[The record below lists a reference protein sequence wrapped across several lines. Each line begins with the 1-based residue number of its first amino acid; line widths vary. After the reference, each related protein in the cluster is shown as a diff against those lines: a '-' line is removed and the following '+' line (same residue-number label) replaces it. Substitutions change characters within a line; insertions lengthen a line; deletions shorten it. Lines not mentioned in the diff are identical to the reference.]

1 VLAKLVAVATPYLF
15 KLAVDTL
22 SGEGDQGARLLAL
35 GAGGLTLAYGAG
47 RLAQTGFQQLRDVL
61 FARVAQRALRRLARR
76 TFAHLH
82 ALSLDYHLSRQTGGL
97 SRVVERGVKA
107 VAFLLRFLLFSIAP
121 LILELALV
129 AAIFFALFDWRFLAV
144 VLVTVALYVSLTLRL
159 TEWRVRIRREMNA
172 RDTDAN
178 QRAIDSLLNYET
190 VKYFAAEAREA
201 ARYDEAMAGYEDA
214 AVRTTTSLALLNT
227 VQTLVITAGLVGV
240 MLLAAAGVGAG
251 TLTVG
256 DFVMVNAYMIQITA
270 PLNFL
275 GTVYREIRQS
285 LVDMGE
291 MFALLD
297 TPAAV
302 ADRPGAPAL
311 APGAGG
317 LRFEAVG
324 FGYDPARPILRGL
337 SFDLPPGGTL
347 GIVGASGA
355 GKSTIVRLLFR
366 FYDVGEGRILVDGQ
380 DIREVTQESIHRA
393 IGIVPQDVVLF
404 NDTIGYNIGYGREG
418 ASAAEI
424 EAAARAAHLHE
435 FIASLPNGYDT
446 RVGER
451 GLKLSGGE
459 KQRVGIARVLLK
471 DPRIL
476 VLDEATSALDSQTE
490 AAIEVQLAHLSA
502 GRSTIRIAHRLSSVV
517 EADEVMVLDRGRV
530 VERGTHAALLAGGGR
545 YAAMWAR
552 QTGEENGGE
561 RRRA

>member
-227 VQTLVITAGLVGV
+227 VQTLVITTGLVGV

-347 GIVGASGA
+347 GTVGASGA